1 MQDFVAKILEQ
12 PDLRRM
18 GHAQRAEDMNL
29 GLGWL
34 YYALA
39 RIVRPTKV
47 LVIGSYRGFAP
58 MMFAKALADNVEG
71 GEVTFVDPS
80 LVDEFWRDPEAVG
93 AHFASFGITNITHH
107 LMTTQDFVETDTYR
121 ALDGLGIV
129 FVDGF
134 HTEAQARYDFEA
146 FKDKLAPEGLILLHD
161 SRRIKSSGLYGEA
174 KRYDHGVKHFT
185 DFLKTVREYEVFD
198 LPFGDGVTLVRRAT
212 VPESAKPPVE
222 TPAAPDTGSEQ
233 AQAVA

>member
-18 GHAQRAEDMNL
+18 GHAQRLEDMNL

-34 YYALA
+34 YYALG

-58 MMFAKALADNVEG
+58 MIFAKAIADNVEG
-71 GEVTFVDPS
+71 GELTFIDPS
-80 LVDEFWRDPEAVG
+80 LVDDFWRDADAVQ
-93 AHFASFGITNITHH
+93 AHFASFGITNIKHH
-107 LMTTQDFVETDTYR
+107 LMTTQEFVETDVYR
-121 ALDGLGIV
+121 SLDNLGVV
-129 FVDGF
+129 FVDGY

-146 FKDKLAPEGLILLHD
+146 FKDKIAPEGLILLHD
-161 SRRIKSSGLYGEA
+161 SGRIRLSRLYGDG
-174 KRYDHGVKHFT
+174 KHYNHSVKHFT
-185 DFLKTVREYEVFD
+185 DYLKTVREFEAFD

-212 VPESAKPPVE
+212 VPEWAKETESAPS
-222 TPAAPDTGSEQ
+222 AAQE
-233 AQAVA
+233 QAVA